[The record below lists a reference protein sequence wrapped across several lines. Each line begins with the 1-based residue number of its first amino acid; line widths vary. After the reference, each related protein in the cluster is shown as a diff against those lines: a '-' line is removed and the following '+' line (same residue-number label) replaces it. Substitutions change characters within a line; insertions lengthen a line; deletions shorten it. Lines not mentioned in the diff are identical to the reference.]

1 MSGLDRR
8 DFLAGTLA
16 AGGAGALA
24 LPASAAAAARP
35 NGIGAP
41 IATGRSR
48 NTLGKILYIG
58 PDKNE
63 RGREWFGITY
73 RPDTQI
79 TLRAYNEIDDTR
91 VERDVVQT
99 MRSDY
104 SPLDCFV
111 RLHVNGRFLGT
122 GWVRISDTEA
132 ECEVYSAVM
141 GRASQKVPL
150 TERVRGIVTHPVSA
164 DALLLPAFDHS
175 KPEQLQTVPGGLSVS
190 PLPDGGSGPF
200 LNAPTGQTR
209 QFEYIGPEKVVTAAG
224 TFDTHHYSFGPRA
237 KPGERAYE
245 VWCTHPDY
253 IFVKGEVR
261 HYLSKT
267 KDGYGTYE
275 LVELDRSAS

>member
-1 MSGLDRR
+1 MRP
-8 DFLAGTLA
+8 
-16 AGGAGALA
+16 GARAI
-24 LPASAAAAARP
+24 RC
-35 NGIGAP
+35 
-41 IATGRSR
+41 
-48 NTLGKILYIG
+48 GKILYIG
-58 PDKNE
+58 PDRQE
-63 RGREWFGITY
+63 RGREWFGLTY

-111 RLHVNGRFLGT
+111 RLHVNGKFLGT

-164 DALLLPAFDHS
+164 DALLLSAFDHS
-175 KPEQLQTVPGGLSVS
+175 RPEMLQTVPGGLSVS

-200 LNAPTGQTR
+200 LNSPPGGGASSSISAPKRWSRRPAPSTR
-209 QFEYIGPEKVVTAAG
+209 ITTASG
-224 TFDTHHYSFGPRA
+224 RG
-237 KPGERAYE
+237 
-245 VWCTHPDY
+245 
-253 IFVKGEVR
+253 
-261 HYLSKT
+261 
-267 KDGYGTYE
+267 
-275 LVELDRSAS
+275 RSPASGRTRSGAHTPTTSS